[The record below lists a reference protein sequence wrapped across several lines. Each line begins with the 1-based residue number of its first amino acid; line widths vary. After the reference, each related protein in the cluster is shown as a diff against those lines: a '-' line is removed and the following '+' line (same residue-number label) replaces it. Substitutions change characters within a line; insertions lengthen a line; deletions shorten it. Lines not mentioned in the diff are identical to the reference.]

1 MTLQGAKKL
10 VPNKLHIPHYEEVML
25 ETWSK
30 GMYKKAFIHLMQ
42 DEQYNVI
49 DAIKDDI
56 KENGQQMKEWAD
68 KTKGDKN
75 GK

>member
-1 MTLQGAKKL
+1 
-10 VPNKLHIPHYEEVML
+10 
-25 ETWSK
+25 
-30 GMYKKAFIHLMQ
+30 MQ